1 MSEMNEG
8 TAPMKVKAGE
18 NESSLIFEFLDKVD
32 ISLNGFQIKISD
44 LKFEEDSLFEERD
57 AECTDIVFDVQFDE
71 QDLIER
77 VTKDLQT
84 YVSDAII
91 KLIEKAV
98 EAEKKEDQ
106 EEI

>member
-1 MSEMNEG
+1 MSGMNEG

-32 ISLNGFQIKISD
+32 ITLNGFQIKISD
-44 LKFEEDSLFEERD
+44 LKFEEDKTDSD
-57 AECTDIVFDVQFDE
+57 ECTDIVFDVHFDE